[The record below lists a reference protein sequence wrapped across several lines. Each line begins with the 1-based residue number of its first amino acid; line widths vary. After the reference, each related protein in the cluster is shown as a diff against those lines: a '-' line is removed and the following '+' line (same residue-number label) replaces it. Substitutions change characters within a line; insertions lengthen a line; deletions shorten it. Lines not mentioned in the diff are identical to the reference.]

1 MNVKG
6 FFSYGEHR
14 STSLLLILQ
23 ATFAFQEIL
32 KICALILEKKT
43 CNLLLKIKMLL
54 SLGDE

>member
-14 STSLLLILQ
+14 STSLLFILQ

-32 KICALILEKKT
+32 KICALILEKK
-43 CNLLLKIKMLL
+43 KESFEF
-54 SLGDE
+54 SLAQSHRHQ